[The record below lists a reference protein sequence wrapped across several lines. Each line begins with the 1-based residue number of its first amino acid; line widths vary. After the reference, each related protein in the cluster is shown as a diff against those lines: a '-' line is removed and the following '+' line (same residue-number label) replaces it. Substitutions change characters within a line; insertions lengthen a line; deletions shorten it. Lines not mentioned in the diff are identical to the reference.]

1 MPFSFEL
8 NDRQSAR
15 VIEQA
20 IRTGAAMCI
29 DPHHGNGGK
38 ALSGQLTESA
48 GHSLTFRLVSRQ
60 AARDCGLIPGQYC
73 QVQFS
78 LNDAMY
84 LISVHVLDLDEEQAC
99 MRTSRPKK
107 AQILDR
113 RKFARS
119 RLAARTPVMIRWLD
133 GDRLVEAALFNV
145 AGGGIAFKVGRE
157 FADRILVGDV
167 MEAVFELAGLPR
179 RFPFRI
185 SICNKTVASD
195 NASIIVGAQFLE
207 GPQDG
212 QAGAL
217 DELRRFLAA
226 QTQVTLTR

>member
-20 IRTGAAMCI
+20 IRTGTPMRLEPQHA
-29 DPHHGNGGK
+29 NGGEP
-38 ALSGQLTESA
+38 LSVQLTESDDQC
-48 GHSLTFRLVSRQ
+48 LTFRFASSQ
-60 AARDCGLIPGQYC
+60 AAGGCGLLPGQYC

-78 LNDAMY
+78 LSGAMY
-84 LISVHVLDLDEEQAC
+84 LMSVHVVDLDQQQAC

-107 AQILDR
+107 AQLLER
-113 RKFARS
+113 RKFTRT
-119 RLAARTPVMIRWLD
+119 RLASRTPVLIRWLNE
-133 GDRLVEAALFNV
+133 DRLAEASLFNV
-145 AGGGIAFKVGRE
+145 AGGGLAFKIGKE

-179 RFPFRI
+179 RFPFKI

-195 NASIIVGAQFLE
+195 NVSVIVGAQFLE

-212 QAGAL
+212 QAGPL

-226 QTQVTLTR
+226 REQAILTR